1 MFSYIKQCSGLL
13 LVNVIRR
20 NDLAWA
26 LELQVLNSTT
36 DEILCGN
43 IIIITQQEIQHAA
56 SAIYVYIVNG
66 HLWLIVFVSKCK
78 VNDKT
83 NSPSSF
89 PE

>member
-1 MFSYIKQCSGLL
+1 M
-13 LVNVIRR
+13 VNVIRR

-43 IIIITQQEIQHAA
+43 IDDIKIITQQEIQQAA